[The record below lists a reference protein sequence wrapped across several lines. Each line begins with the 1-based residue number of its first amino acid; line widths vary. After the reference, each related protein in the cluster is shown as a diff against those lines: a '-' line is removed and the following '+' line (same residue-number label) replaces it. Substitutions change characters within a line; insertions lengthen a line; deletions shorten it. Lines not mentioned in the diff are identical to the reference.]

1 MIDLGKYIEQIK
13 QLEPLATGFMYNAN
27 TWSKLSEPHKL
38 LIKDFEDRIVTRA
51 DIINAYETYCKEG
64 TDVMRPF
71 LLTMVWGFSDTGYG
85 THRTNNYI
93 TNPENIDLIKQGI
106 DAAQRNNFKT
116 AFKALKQIKGLG
128 VSYLT
133 KVLYFASKG
142 AGIKNYALIY
152 DIRVASS
159 LIQLTTPREIFEIVS
174 INPSSKYEDFAKYNK
189 LVHELAAK
197 HNVEADAIELFL
209 FEQKFE

>member
-1 MIDLGKYIEQIK
+1 MIDLDEYIEQLK
-13 QLEPLATGFMYNAN
+13 QLKPMATGFMYNVN
-27 TWSKLSEPHKL
+27 TWNKLSEPYKL
-38 LIKDFEDRIVTRA
+38 LIKDFEGRMITRA
-51 DIINAYETYCKEG
+51 DVINAYETYCKEG
-64 TDVMRPF
+64 TDMMRPF
-71 LLTMVWGFSDTGYG
+71 LLTMVWGFADTGYG

-93 TNPENIDLIKQGI
+93 SNPKNIDLIKQGI
-106 DAAQRNNFKT
+106 DAAQSNNLKT
-116 AFKALKQIKGLG
+116 AFKTLKQIKGLG

-133 KVLYFASKG
+133 KVLYFACKG

-159 LIQLTTPREIFEIVS
+159 LIQLTTPKEIFEIVS
-174 INPSSKYEDFAKYNK
+174 ISPSSKYEEFAKYNK

-197 HNVEADAIELFL
+197 YNVEADAIELFL